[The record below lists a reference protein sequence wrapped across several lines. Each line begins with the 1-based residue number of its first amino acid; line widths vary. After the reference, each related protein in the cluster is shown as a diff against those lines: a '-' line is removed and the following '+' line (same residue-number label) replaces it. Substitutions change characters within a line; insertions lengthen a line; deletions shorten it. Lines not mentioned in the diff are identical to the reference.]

1 MALINLNK
9 ITSRDKKQEES
20 SVGLAVQ
27 DIEHSSST
35 TPSEMN
41 VRENSNGVREF
52 SSGTSNNVAIKS
64 NMRLTNKLT
73 DETAS
78 SPVVGTDIS
87 NNLEQKIRDIKDLN
101 LVDAPRNLQAAETDQ
116 SVVNLT
122 LKKYEFADIIKEAI
136 SLNASDIH
144 LTVGYRAVVRIDGSL
159 KSINT
164 NVISPEDMSEIV
176 KELLKIRNDLKI
188 EDVKELDLS
197 YNVMSRRLRV
207 NIFRQKGNFSI
218 VARIIPETI
227 RSIDELELPQILK
240 EFTKINSGLILITG
254 PAGSG
259 KSTTIASI
267 LNNINLNQ
275 PKHII
280 TLEDPIEFV
289 FPRGQCLIDQREFG
303 VDFESWNT
311 SLRYIL
317 RQDPDIVFVGEMR
330 DYETIASTMTIS
342 ETGHLVFATLHTNS
356 AAQTVDRIIDV
367 FPNTQQAQIRAQ
379 LANVITAVVSQRLV
393 PLARGGRRAVLE
405 IMIATP
411 AIRTAIREGKTHM
424 IDNMIRTGQDYGMNS
439 MENSLIDLIE
449 KGLVSID
456 TAKAY
461 SVHPDEIDSL
471 LVRK

>member
-1 MALINLNK
+1 
-9 ITSRDKKQEES
+9 
-20 SVGLAVQ
+20 
-27 DIEHSSST
+27 
-35 TPSEMN
+35 
-41 VRENSNGVREF
+41 
-52 SSGTSNNVAIKS
+52 
-64 NMRLTNKLT
+64 
-73 DETAS
+73 
-78 SPVVGTDIS
+78 
-87 NNLEQKIRDIKDLN
+87 
-101 LVDAPRNLQAAETDQ
+101 
-116 SVVNLT
+116 
-122 LKKYEFADIIKEAI
+122 
-136 SLNASDIH
+136 
-144 LTVGYRAVVRIDGSL
+144 
-159 KSINT
+159 
-164 NVISPEDMSEIV
+164 
-176 KELLKIRNDLKI
+176 
-188 EDVKELDLS
+188 
-197 YNVMSRRLRV
+197 MSRRLRV